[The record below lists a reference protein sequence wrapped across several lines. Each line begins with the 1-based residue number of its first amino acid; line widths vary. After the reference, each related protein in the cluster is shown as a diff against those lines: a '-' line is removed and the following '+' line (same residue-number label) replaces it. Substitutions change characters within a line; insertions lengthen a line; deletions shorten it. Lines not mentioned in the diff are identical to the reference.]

1 MHAAAL
7 SGSTEVVSLLLE
19 AGADPTLRNA
29 AAWKS
34 VVIVFAMGLVI
45 MSHYLGLVSHDEQ
58 QIPCGLCTG

>member
-45 MSHYLGLVSHDEQ
+45 MSHDEL
-58 QIPCGLCTG
+58 QIPCGLCTPMQ